1 MVVEYKAMME
11 VHRVDF
17 NENMKYCNK
26 NVCQIYC
33 KRILLRKITL
43 FHNLCSAKFISSVE
57 IIQKGTKIFS
67 KHFSNE
73 VSRWGGKK
81 RCKTNEVSS
90 HPTAM
95 LF

>member
-1 MVVEYKAMME
+1 MFV
-11 VHRVDF
+11 
-17 NENMKYCNK
+17 KYTARES
-26 NVCQIYC
+26 YC
-33 KRILLRKITL
+33 EKIAL

-73 VSRWGGKK
+73 VSRWGGKN

>member
-11 VHRVDF
+11 VHKVDF
-17 NENMKYCNK
+17 NENMKYCDK
-26 NVCQIYC
+26 KVCQIYC
-33 KRILLRKITL
+33 SRILLRKTL